1 MKDTTMA
8 EVTAD
13 HVHDVPAIFCSPLRY
28 TQGPGATRLLGK
40 EMQTLG
46 LEGPVLV
53 IAGSHAAAAL
63 NGAWKDAFAEV
74 GFAYSVM
81 PFGGESTIAEIDAG
95 EARGREVGARSVVGA
110 GGGKVLDTSRAVAS
124 RLGVPAVNCPSVA
137 TSDAPCSA
145 LSIIYNDAH
154 EMVDYQIYGR
164 NPDLVLV
171 DTALILEAPP
181 RLLTAGMGDALAT
194 MFEAKAAIQHGSLNT
209 RGGRSTIAA
218 EVIAEACYRTLLSDG
233 ALALEA
239 VKAGKS
245 TSHFE
250 RLVEANTLLSGLGF
264 ESSGLAAAHAIH
276 NGLTTQEPTHEYY
289 HGEKVSIG
297 LMAQL
302 VLEDQPEDVCNEVH
316 AFAASVGLPMTLQG
330 VGLGAISDAD
340 LHVVATRATREDET
354 IHNEPFP
361 VTAEMVSKAMREA
374 DQRGREWL
382 KANA

>member
-1 MKDTTMA
+1 MSEHTNALHEEMP
-8 EVTAD
+8 V
-13 HVHDVPAIFCSPLRY
+13 IFCSPLRY

-40 EMQTLG
+40 EMKTLG
-46 LEGPVLV
+46 LEGPVLI
-53 IAGSHAAAAL
+53 IAGSHAHASL
-63 NGAWKDAFAEV
+63 EDAWKKTFEEV
-74 GFAYSVM
+74 GFAYEVM
-81 PFGGESTIAEIDAG
+81 LFGGESTIKEIDAG
-95 EARGREVGARSVVGA
+95 EERGKKLKARCVVGA

-145 LSIIYNDAH
+145 LSIIYNDSH
-154 EMVDYQIYGR
+154 EMIDYQIYGR

-171 DTALILEAPP
+171 DTALVLEAPP

-194 MFEAKAAIQHGSLNT
+194 MFEAKAAIKNGCLNT

-276 NGLTTQEPTHEYY
+276 NGLTTLEPTHDYY

-302 VLEDQPEDVCNEVH
+302 ILEEQPQSVIDEVH
-316 AFAASVGLPMTLQG
+316 TFAASVGLPMTLEH
-330 VGLGAISDAD
+330 VGLGSVSDDD
-340 LHVVATRATREDET
+340 LHSVAQRATRDDET
-354 IHNEPFP
+354 IHNEPFE
-361 VTAEMVSKAMREA
+361 VTADSVFQAMRDA
-374 DQRGREWL
+374 DAQGRDWL
-382 KANA
+382 KANV